1 MTSKLQARGDRRT
14 GMAGSISIY
23 AALQAGSLPGS
34 PVSNSARSAMVCLKL
49 TCSCQKIGTPASL
62 ARWLL
67 APFRFG

>member
-1 MTSKLQARGDRRT
+1 MIEVAEYPGREPSICRN
-14 GMAGSISIY
+14 AGRYSGRPP
-23 AALQAGSLPGS
+23 AVLA
-34 PVSNSARSAMVCLKL
+34 SAVVCLKL